1 MKRKYFFLTILF
13 ILAIMPLV
21 KAEDCGLLNLAS
33 CLSQKIFDF
42 ILNILNAPIQPL
54 LAVIKSLLTD
64 PISLTSFTS
73 LWAIVL
79 YILSLF
85 YGILFFWSGFN
96 FIISGYDVIK
106 RMKAKEWLRNIVI
119 MIVLIQASYF
129 IYSLA
134 LDINSYLTAGIINL
148 TNSQFFLLTADNI
161 VNVGLQ
167 FFFAFMYVI
176 TLLFTLLLLTIRY
189 IIVATGVALF
199 PIGIF
204 LYFIPA
210 LRHYGKLIINF
221 LGICIF
227 VTFFDAIIFL
237 TSSMLV
243 QIPAFSNVKILIMIT
258 AFTIANFLMFYFMI
272 FSALKSAFKS
282 GGKVAQTAVVVAQTV
297 A

>member
-1 MKRKYFFLTILF
+1 MKRNYFLITVLL
-13 ILAIMPLV
+13 ILAIIPLV
-21 KAEDCGLLNLAS
+21 RAEDCGLLNIAS

-42 ILNILNAPIQPL
+42 ILNILNAPIQL
-54 LAVIKSLLTD
+54 LLNVIKSLMTD
-64 PISLTSFTS
+64 PIQLSSFAS
-73 LWAIVL
+73 LWVIVL

-85 YGILFFWSGFN
+85 YGLLFFWSGFN

-106 RMKAKEWLRNIVI
+106 RMKAKEWFQNIVI

-129 IYSLA
+129 IYSIA
-134 LDINSYLTAGIINL
+134 LDINSYLTAGMINL
-148 TNSQFFLLTADNI
+148 VNPQFFLLTADNI
-161 VNVGLQ
+161 TNIGLQ

-176 TLLFTLLLLTIRY
+176 VLLFTLLLLTLRY
-189 IIVATGVALF
+189 IIVATGVAFF

-210 LRHYGKLIINF
+210 LKHYGKLIINF

-227 VTFFDAIIFL
+227 VTFFDSIIFL
-237 TSSMLV
+237 ASSKLIE
-243 QIPAFSNVKILIMIT
+243 IPVFANIKILVMIT

-282 GGKVAQTAVVVAQTV
+282 GGQVAQTAVVIAKTV